1 MARAR
6 ARKTLDSTAPWP
18 GFPKDATE
26 WVEWI
31 DQNEDTF
38 REEMK
43 VVRQGQHRSANVRA
57 EAPQKYEPAAR
68 LEAPAFRPAPCRQA
82 GSQPPPWLGLVS
94 NGFFTLWRQEMALT
108 TFIFACDVMRQQ
120 WCLVFD
126 DPEELGDGSRA
137 WRLPIETPLRDV
149 LLPIHVALPASLLAY
164 SGKVEVLKNEVTVRK
179 YTPTGVFLQ
188 LTSSEVVAKTPRRR
202 SNKDE
207 GADMSGAS
215 DGTEAL
221 DSETDDEDDPDK
233 DELWSA
239 ASSDE
244 EMQANDADDGA
255 SEESA
260 GVPEAT
266 PPGFDPSDAA
276 EELPG
281 SARLPRGTPQAPK
294 GTHKVAW
301 HSAYFTLTHD
311 RRFDEIRMR
320 VKPRWL
326 VPAHMGTDHP
336 NRSLRSSHFKQHEDP
351 VRVTYLVLRAWALW
365 RMPRNGFL
373 HAASEGRQDAFRR
386 ECEDLRRELIE
397 VGATANDEALS
408 FLHLWAPPECV
419 SGG

>member
-1 MARAR
+1 
-6 ARKTLDSTAPWP
+6 
-18 GFPKDATE
+18 
-26 WVEWI
+26 
-31 DQNEDTF
+31 
-38 REEMK
+38 
-43 VVRQGQHRSANVRA
+43 
-57 EAPQKYEPAAR
+57 
-68 LEAPAFRPAPCRQA
+68 
-82 GSQPPPWLGLVS
+82 
-94 NGFFTLWRQEMALT
+94 
-108 TFIFACDVMRQQ
+108 
-120 WCLVFD
+120 
-126 DPEELGDGSRA
+126 
-137 WRLPIETPLRDV
+137 ETPLRDV

-164 SGKVEVLKNEVTVRK
+164 SGKVEVLKNEVMVRK

-188 LTSSEVVAKTPRRR
+188 PVSWDVVAKPPRTR
-202 SNKDE
+202 SNEDE
-207 GADMSGAS
+207 GADMSDAS

-244 EMQANDADDGA
+244 DMQQASDA

-260 GVPEAT
+260 AGEGVPEAT

-365 RMPRNGFL
+365 RMPQNGFL

-397 VGATANDEALS
+397 VGATANDHARS
-408 FLHLWAPPECV
+408 FLHR
-419 SGG
+419 